1 MEEWKRNNDTP
12 LLFTSFYMFY
22 VRFVP
27 SKWMNGRASEWARER
42 VYYFSRCFF
51 HCSILLSATT
61 LLLLLLVFFHFL
73 SSWMCVSVGSRF
85 LLYFCFYYYY
95 YVFFVLNFCFGCISC
110 CCCGGGCWLYSIVFY
125 ISIDLNCIHRSPSDQ
140 HLGHNR
146 HSSGHCCNKCCKIVC
161 ILGALIHKHAVA

>member
-1 MEEWKRNNDTP
+1 MTHLYYLLHFICFMFVLFQANEWTD
-12 LLFTSFYMFY
+12 
-22 VRFVP
+22 
-27 SKWMNGRASEWARER
+27 GRVSELASAFIIFLDFFSTVQFFRVQPRCCCCCCWFFSIFFLREC
-42 VYYFSRCFF
+42 VC
-51 HCSILLSATT
+51 
-61 LLLLLLVFFHFL
+61 LLVL
-73 SSWMCVSVGSRF
+73 VF

-95 YVFFVLNFCFGCISC
+95 YNFFVLNFCFGCISC
-110 CCCGGGCWLYSIVFY
+110 CCCGCWLYSIVFY